1 MMIFS
6 IIVVDDKG
14 EEVVFIDVVIVF
26 CFGCNDYGICD
37 YNIMWMFIS
46 DMFKY
51 VVCNCIIGYLGLFF

>member
-1 MMIFS
+1 M
-6 IIVVDDKG
+6 DDKG

-37 YNIMWMFIS
+37 YNIIWMFIS

-51 VVCNCIIGYLGLFF
+51 VVCNCIIGYLGLFY